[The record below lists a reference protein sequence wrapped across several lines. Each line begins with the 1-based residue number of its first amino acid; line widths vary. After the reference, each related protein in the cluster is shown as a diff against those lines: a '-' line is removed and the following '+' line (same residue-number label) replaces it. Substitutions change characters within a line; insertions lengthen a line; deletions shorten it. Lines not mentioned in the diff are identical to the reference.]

1 MRISGVSSVLNA
13 AQSVAA
19 SRGFPA
25 FSPGAATGENLARML
40 PYEKSL
46 GRRSMKIMGFCAAV
60 IAIAATTGF
69 AGSDTLHAQSYPTR
83 TVTLIVPSAAGG
95 GTDTIARLIGDQL
108 AKQLG
113 QSFVVENRTGGGML
127 VGTTAAAK
135 AAPDGYTLLVGLT
148 GNMSVNPSLFAN
160 LPYDPLADFTPVA
173 MLANYPFLVVVN
185 NDLPAKS
192 IKELIALLKSQAGKI
207 DYASAGNGTG
217 QHLAPELFKM
227 MTGTEMGHVPYRGAQ
242 PAYQD
247 VISGRVPVFFDNM
260 STAMSL
266 AKGGKVRA
274 LAVTSKKRSA
284 LMPELPTVDEAGV
297 PGYEYY
303 TWFGLWAPGRTP
315 RPIVEKLYA
324 EVQKALADPTVQQRI
339 ADTAGEPSNMAL
351 AQIEPFV
358 KAEIGKWAEVVKR
371 AGIKVE

>member
-1 MRISGVSSVLNA
+1 
-13 AQSVAA
+13 
-19 SRGFPA
+19 
-25 FSPGAATGENLARML
+25 
-40 PYEKSL
+40 
-46 GRRSMKIMGFCAAV
+46 MKITGLRAAV
-60 IAIAATTGF
+60 IAIAATSGF
-69 AGSDTLHAQSYPTR
+69 AGSDTLHAQSYPAR
-83 TVTLIVPSAAGG
+83 AVTLIVPSAAGG
-95 GTDTIARLIGDQL
+95 GTDTIARLIGDKL

-127 VGTTAAAK
+127 VGTAAAAK

-192 IKELIALLKSQAGKI
+192 IKELIALLKSQPGKI

-274 LAVTSKKRSA
+274 LAVTSKTRSA

-297 PGYEYY
+297 PGYAYY
-303 TWFGLWAPGRTP
+303 TWFGLWAPQHTP
-315 RPIVEKLYA
+315 RPIVEKLHA

-339 ADTAGEPSNMAL
+339 ADTAGEPAHIAL
-351 AQIEPFV
+351 AEIDPFV
-358 KAEIGKWAEVVKR
+358 KAEIAKWAEVVKR

>member
-1 MRISGVSSVLNA
+1 MMRLRATVIA
-13 AQSVAA
+13 VAA
-19 SRGFPA
+19 S
-25 FSPGAATGENLARML
+25 L
-40 PYEKSL
+40 
-46 GRRSMKIMGFCAAV
+46 
-60 IAIAATTGF
+60 GF
-69 AGSDTLHAQSYPTR
+69 AGSEALYAETYPTR
-83 TVTLIVPSAAGG
+83 SVTLIVPSAAGG

-108 AKQLG
+108 SKQLG
-113 QSFVVENRTGGGML
+113 QGFVVENRTGGGML

-148 GNMSVNPSLFAN
+148 GNMSVNPSLFAK
-160 LPYDPLADFTPVA
+160 LSYDPLADFTPVA

-192 IKELIALLKSQAGKI
+192 INDLISLLKARSGQI

-266 AKGGKVRA
+266 VKGGKVRA
-274 LAVTSKKRSA
+274 LAITSKKRSA

-303 TWFGLWAPGRTP
+303 TWFGLWAPKGTP
-315 RPIVEKLYA
+315 QPIVEKLYA
-324 EVQKALADPTVQQRI
+324 EVRTALADPTVQQRI
-339 ADTAGEPSNMAL
+339 ADTAGEPSQMPRE
-351 AQIEPFV
+351 QIDLFV
-358 KAEIGKWAEVVKR
+358 KTEIAKWAEVVKR

>member
-1 MRISGVSSVLNA
+1 MNIMRLRA
-13 AQSVAA
+13 A
-19 SRGFPA
+19 
-25 FSPGAATGENLARML
+25 L
-40 PYEKSL
+40 
-46 GRRSMKIMGFCAAV
+46 
-60 IAIAATTGF
+60 IAIAATIGF
-69 AGSDTLHAQSYPTR
+69 AGADALHAQGYPAR
-83 TVTLIVPSAAGG
+83 PVTLIVPSAAGG

-108 AKQLG
+108 TKQLG
-113 QSFVVENRTGGGML
+113 QGFVVENRTGGGML
-127 VGTTAAAK
+127 VGTAAAAK

-160 LPYDPLADFTPVA
+160 LPYDPLADFTPVG

-192 IKELIALLKSQAGKI
+192 IKELIALLKSQPGKI

-266 AKGGKVRA
+266 AQGGKVRA
-274 LAVTSKKRSA
+274 LAVTSKKRSS

-303 TWFGLWAPGRTP
+303 TWFGLWAPKGTP
-315 RPIVEKLYA
+315 QPIVEKLHA

-339 ADTAGEPSNMAL
+339 ADTAGEPAHMAL
-351 AQIEPFV
+351 AEIDPFV
-358 KAEIGKWAEVVKR
+358 KAEIAKWAEVVKR

>member
-1 MRISGVSSVLNA
+1 MITPFRA
-13 AQSVAA
+13 AVAAVAA
-19 SRGFPA
+19 SIGF
-25 FSPGAATGENLARML
+25 TGPDA
-40 PYEKSL
+40 
-46 GRRSMKIMGFCAAV
+46 
-60 IAIAATTGF
+60 
-69 AGSDTLHAQSYPTR
+69 LHAQSYPSR
-83 TVTLIVPSAAGG
+83 SVTLIVPSAAGG

-108 AKQLG
+108 SKQLG
-113 QSFVVENRTGGGML
+113 QGFVVENRTGAGML

-135 AAPDGYTLLVGLT
+135 AAPDGHTLLVGLT
-148 GNMSVNPSLFAN
+148 GNMSVNSSLFAK

-192 IKELIALLKSQAGKI
+192 IKELVALLKLQPGKI

-266 AKGGKVRA
+266 AKSGKVHA
-274 LAVTSKKRSA
+274 LAITSKKRSA

-297 PGYEYY
+297 PGYEYH
-303 TWFGLWAPGRTP
+303 TWFGLWAPKGTP
-315 RPIVEKLYA
+315 QPIVEKLHA
-324 EVQKALADPTVQQRI
+324 EVQKALSDPTVQQRI
-339 ADTAGEPSNMAL
+339 AATAGEPSHL
-351 AQIEPFV
+351 APKDIEPFV
-358 KAEIGKWAEVVKR
+358 KAEIAKWAEVVKR

>member
-1 MRISGVSSVLNA
+1 
-13 AQSVAA
+13 
-19 SRGFPA
+19 
-25 FSPGAATGENLARML
+25 
-40 PYEKSL
+40 
-46 GRRSMKIMGFCAAV
+46 MKIMGLRAAI
-60 IAIAATTGF
+60 IAIAATGGF
-69 AGSDTLHAQSYPTR
+69 AGPDTVHAQSYPAR
-83 TVTLIVPSAAGG
+83 AVTLIVPSAAGG

-160 LPYDPLADFTPVA
+160 LPYDPLADFTSVA

-192 IKELIALLKSQAGKI
+192 IKELIALLKSQPGKI

-247 VISGRVPVFFDNM
+247 VISGRVAVFFDNM

-266 AKGGKVRA
+266 AKGGKVRS
-274 LAVTSKKRSA
+274 LAITSKKRSA

-339 ADTAGEPSNMAL
+339 ADTAGEPSNIAL

-358 KAEIGKWAEVVKR
+358 KAEIAKWAEVVKR

>member
-1 MRISGVSSVLNA
+1 MIKPLRA
-13 AQSVAA
+13 AVAA
-19 SRGFPA
+19 FAVTIGF
-25 FSPGAATGENLARML
+25 TGPDA
-40 PYEKSL
+40 
-46 GRRSMKIMGFCAAV
+46 
-60 IAIAATTGF
+60 
-69 AGSDTLHAQSYPTR
+69 LHAQSYPMR
-83 TVTLIVPSAAGG
+83 SVTLIVPSAAGG

-108 AKQLG
+108 SKQLG
-113 QSFVVENRTGGGML
+113 QGFVVENRTGAGML

-148 GNMSVNPSLFAN
+148 GNMSVNSSLFAK

-185 NDLPAKS
+185 NDFPAKS
-192 IKELIALLKSQAGKI
+192 IKELIAVLKSQPGKV

-266 AKGGKVRA
+266 ATGGKVRA
-274 LAVTSKKRSA
+274 LAVTATKRSA

-297 PGYEYY
+297 PGYQYH
-303 TWFGLWAPGRTP
+303 TWFGLWAPKSTP
-315 RPIVEKLYA
+315 QPIVDTLNA
-324 EVQKALADPTVQQRI
+324 EVQKALADPTVRQRI
-339 ADTAGEPSNMAL
+339 AAGAGEPSQMARTD
-351 AQIEPFV
+351 IDPFV
-358 KAEIGKWAEVVKR
+358 KAEIAKWADVVKR